1 MDLSKHSS
9 KGKKE
14 KKTFFKTSLAKNAAA
29 SSRDPSDNGG
39 YASSLA
45 DEAPLLGGSPAVSD
59 SGDPIPEPEPTPEP
73 EEELVWRLVSFRYRI
88 DKDIH
93 VGRMIRRLREKQDR
107 LEEKFDE
114 AHAKL

>member
-1 MDLSKHSS
+1 MVD
-9 KGKKE
+9 
-14 KKTFFKTSLAKNAAA
+14 TRLA
-29 SSRDPSDNGG
+29 
-39 YASSLA
+39 
-45 DEAPLLGGSPAVSD
+45 LLMRLLFWVVPPAVSD
-59 SGDPIPEPEPTPEP
+59 SGDPDPEPEPTPKP